1 MSDQDSFNPSDSQ
14 SDLEV
19 DPSIATKLQN
29 LALLIPKKKTI
40 TLSKSRTRTNYYLIF

>member
-29 LALLIPKKKTI
+29 LALSPLKRKQ
-40 TLSKSRTRTNYYLIF
+40 